1 MAELEVIDAR
11 QDAMHIYGEDV
22 ARALHT
28 LDGISEVVDGAMSA
42 KTLERAAA
50 TLELAARGGL
60 EASMRLLQIA
70 EGMRA
75 LASAEGATPA
85 ASSRSEGASR

>member
-1 MAELEVIDAR
+1 MPPEPPVQIRINRNLIDQPPDEPESTEAPGTNP
-11 QDAMHIYGEDV
+11 M
-22 ARALHT
+22 
-28 LDGISEVVDGAMSA
+28 
-42 KTLERAAA
+42 ERVAA
-50 TLELAARGGL
+50 TLELAARGGI